1 MQISINGKEHTLV
14 EAINIEELLTS
25 IGLGDKPVVV
35 ELNQQAL
42 FPREYNAH
50 LLKDGDK
57 VEIITIAAG
66 G

>member
-35 ELNQQAL
+35 ELNKQAI

-50 LLKDGDK
+50 ILKDGDK
-57 VEIITIAAG
+57 IEIITIAAG